1 MMGENFDEAF
11 GGLYKMYIYLYGELY
26 TLIIPS
32 KFIFLFYIL
41 ENVMFC
47 IRTDT
52 YTLVWVL

>member
-1 MMGENFDEAF
+1 MGENFDEAF